1 MSFGTAFFFL
11 VALTAIFSAS
21 LVVIMRQAVHSAL
34 FLVLTLFCVAILFLS
49 LGAEFLA
56 AVQVLVYAGAIMVLF
71 LFVITLLNPLAAES
85 PDRLR
90 NQGLVGGALA
100 MVLLIELWLIVQS
113 GALAVL
119 PATAPPL
126 PTIGRGGN
134 VEQLGLA
141 LFSTYIIPFE
151 ATSIL
156 LLVAMV
162 GAVVLAR
169 GRILR

>member
-1 MSFGTAFFFL
+1 MIGLAFFTL
-11 VALTAIFSAS
+11 VALVAVAAAAM
-21 LVVIMRQAVHSAL
+21 VIIVRNAVHSAL
-34 FLVLTLFCVAILFLS
+34 FLVVTLFCVAILFLTLS
-49 LGAEFLA
+49 AEFLA

-71 LFVITLLNPLAAES
+71 LFVITLLNPMAAES

-90 NQGLVGGALA
+90 NQAGVGGALA
-100 MVLLIELWLIVQS
+100 LVLLIELWLVVQS
-113 GALAVL
+113 GALSVL
-119 PATAPPL
+119 PATAPA
-126 PTIGRGGN
+126 RDASVDN
-134 VEQLGLA
+134 VQQLGLA

-151 ATSIL
+151 ATSVL

>member
-1 MSFGTAFFFL
+1 MPAFGLAFFLL
-11 VALTAIFSAS
+11 VSFTAIFSAAM
-21 LVVIMRQAVHSAL
+21 VITLRNAVHCAL
-34 FLVLTLFCVAILFLS
+34 FLVLTLFCVAVLFLS

-71 LFVITLLNPLAAES
+71 LFVITLLNPLAPES

-100 MVLLIELWLIVQS
+100 LVLLIELWLVVQS
-113 GALAVL
+113 GALAAL
-119 PATAPPL
+119 PANAPPL
-126 PTIGRGGN
+126 PTN
-134 VEQLGLA
+134 VDNMQRLGLA

>member
-1 MSFGTAFFFL
+1 VLSFGLGFFL
-11 VALTAIFSAS
+11 LVAFTAIFSAAM
-21 LVVIMRQAVHSAL
+21 VITLRQAVHSAL

-71 LFVITLLNPLAAES
+71 LFVITLLNPLAAET

-90 NQGLVGGALA
+90 NQAFVGGALA
-100 MVLLIELWLIVQS
+100 LVLLIELWLVVQS

-119 PATAPPL
+119 PASAP
-126 PTIGRGGN
+126 GRAAN
-134 VEQLGLA
+134 VDNVQQLGLA

-151 ATSIL
+151 VTSIL

>member
-1 MSFGTAFFFL
+1 MGVLFFL
-11 VALTAIFSAS
+11 VVALVAIFSAAMA
-21 LVVIMRQAVHSAL
+21 IMPQPKAVHNAL
-34 FLVLTLFCVAILFLS
+34 FLVLTLFCIAMLFLS

-71 LFVITLLNPLAAES
+71 LFVITLLNPLQADS

-90 NQGLVGGALA
+90 SQAPFAGALGLI
-100 MVLLIELWLIVQS
+100 LLIEMWLIVQS

-119 PATAPPL
+119 PSAAPTL
-126 PTIGRGGN
+126 PANTNN

-141 LFSTYIIPFE
+141 LFSTYLVPFE
-151 ATSIL
+151 VTSIL

-162 GAVVLAR
+162 GAVVLAK

>member
-1 MSFGTAFFFL
+1 MSFGLAFFLL

-21 LVVIMRQAVHSAL
+21 MVVILRQAVHSAL

-90 NQGLVGGALA
+90 NQSLVGGALA
-100 MVLLIELWLIVQS
+100 MVLLIELWLVVQS
-113 GALAVL
+113 GALSVL

-126 PTIGRGGN
+126 QVGVDN
-134 VEQLGLA
+134 VQQLGLA

>member
-1 MSFGTAFFFL
+1 MSFGLAFFFL

-21 LVVIMRQAVHSAL
+21 MVVILRQAVHSAL

-100 MVLLIELWLIVQS
+100 MVLLIELWLVVQS

-126 PTIGRGGN
+126 QTAGGGN
-134 VEQLGLA
+134 VEQLGLS

>member
-1 MSFGTAFFFL
+1 VLGLVFFL
-11 VALTAIFSAS
+11 VIAFTAIFSATMAIIPQRS
-21 LVVIMRQAVHSAL
+21 AVHNAL
-34 FLVLTLFCVAILFLS
+34 FLVLTLFCVAVLFLS

-71 LFVITLLNPLAAES
+71 LFVITLLNPSQPEA

-90 NQGLVGGALA
+90 NQALFAGALGL
-100 MVLLIELWLIVQS
+100 VLLIEMWLVVQS

-126 PTIGRGGN
+126 PTGTSN

-141 LFSTYIIPFE
+141 LFSTYLIPFE
-151 ATSIL
+151 VTSIL

-169 GRILR
+169 GRIPR